1 MEYLL
6 TAEEM
11 ALADRNTSEK
21 IGIPSIVLMERA
33 ALAVAEAV
41 RADFPLT
48 APEAVRV
55 AVIAGKGN
63 NGADAVAA
71 GRILLDFGYD
81 VEFFATG
88 IAADSEALQ
97 GREYPDTP
105 ASRASGCGPET
116 GKRQDREKT
125 EVLSSMEIQCR
136 ILKAYGKRMQPLWE
150 RGYSGGQN
158 GTPQV
163 PGGASPARVQSGES
177 AKAAKERCLPE
188 EFRPDVVIDGL
199 FGTGLSREV
208 TGEAAAAIG
217 VIRDLRTYGAR
228 VYAVDIPSGISASTG
243 EVLGTAVQADVTVT
257 FSFYKRGHFLY
268 PGCEFCGR
276 IVRREIGITKRSF
289 TKGMP
294 TGDVDGI
301 DGEVSADSLP
311 EVFTYLNEDPM
322 SLLPKRRS
330 DGNKGTFGKILVIA
344 GSHGVSGACTMCAG
358 AALRTGA
365 GMVRV
370 FTHEDNRVILQE
382 TLPEAM
388 CSTYPSA
395 PEGGLGAAEKDSVRE
410 ELLSCLKWADVAAIG
425 PGMGKSEG
433 CRELLRFVLQH
444 AAENLRGLVIDA
456 DAIRLLAEGDGLYE
470 ELREAGEKIPVI
482 LTPHPAECAAL
493 FHKSVAEVQR
503 NRFTW
508 LRLFAERFSCT
519 VIGKDARTLVSSAGH
534 RVQYLNTSGNDGLA
548 TAGSGDVLTGIT
560 AACLASGM
568 EAFPAAAAA
577 AYLHGRLADA
587 LAKEESPR
595 SILATDLIR
604 KLREM

>member
-1 MEYLL
+1 M
-6 TAEEM
+6 
-11 ALADRNTSEK
+11 R
-21 IGIPSIVLMERA
+21 
-33 ALAVAEAV
+33 
-41 RADFPLT
+41 
-48 APEAVRV
+48 
-55 AVIAGKGN
+55 
-63 NGADAVAA
+63 
-71 GRILLDFGYD
+71 
-81 VEFFATG
+81 
-88 IAADSEALQ
+88 
-97 GREYPDTP
+97 
-105 ASRASGCGPET
+105 
-116 GKRQDREKT
+116 
-125 EVLSSMEIQCR
+125 
-136 ILKAYGKRMQPLWE
+136 
-150 RGYSGGQN
+150 
-158 GTPQV
+158 
-163 PGGASPARVQSGES
+163 
-177 AKAAKERCLPE
+177 
-188 EFRPDVVIDGL
+188 
-199 FGTGLSREV
+199 
-208 TGEAAAAIG
+208 GEAAAAIG
-217 VIRDLRTYGAR
+217 VIRDLHTRGAR

-268 PGCEFCGR
+268 PGCSFCGR
-276 IVRREIGITKRSF
+276 VLRREIGITERAF
-289 TKGMP
+289 TWKNAGKGK
-294 TGDVDGI
+294 
-301 DGEVSADSLP
+301 EAFADSFP
-311 EVFTYLNEDPM
+311 EVFTYLHEDPM
-322 SLLPKRRS
+322 SLLPKRRP

-344 GSHGVSGACTMCAG
+344 GSRGVSGACTMCAG

-388 CSTYPSA
+388 CSTYPSVPA
-395 PEGGLGAAEKDSVRE
+395 GGLGAAERDSVRE

-444 AAENLRGLVIDA
+444 AEETLRGLVIDA
-456 DAIRLLAEGDGLYE
+456 DAIRLIAEWDGLYG
-470 ELREAGEKIPVI
+470 ELRRAGEKLPVI

-493 FHKSVAEVQR
+493 FRKSVAEVQR

-519 VIGKDARTLVSSAGH
+519 ILGKDARTLVSSAGH

-568 EAFPAAAAA
+568 EAFPAAVAA

-587 LAKEESPR
+587 LAGEESPR

-604 KLREM
+604 QLRKM

>member
-11 ALADRNTSEK
+11 ALADRNTSER

-41 RADFPLT
+41 REDFPLPDEKCAASSLAGYDSRGA
-48 APEAVRV
+48 APKGRDAVRV

-71 GRILLDFGYD
+71 GRILLDSGYD
-81 VEFFATG
+81 VEFFAAG
-88 IAADSEALQ
+88 IAA
-97 GREYPDTP
+97 G
-105 ASRASGCGPET
+105 SGEF
-116 GKRQDREKT
+116 
-125 EVLSSMEIQCR
+125 SSMGIQCR
-136 ILKAYGKRMQPLWE
+136 ILKAYGKSLRPVRE
-150 RGYSGGQN
+150 GG
-158 GTPQV
+158 
-163 PGGASPARVQSGES
+163 
-177 AKAAKERCLPE
+177 ERCLPE
-188 EFRPDVVIDGL
+188 EFRPDAVIDGL

-208 TGEAAAAIG
+208 RGEAAAAIG
-217 VIRDLRTYGAR
+217 VIRDLHTRGAR

-268 PGCEFCGR
+268 PGCSFCGR
-276 IVRREIGITKRSF
+276 VLRREIGITERAF
-289 TKGMP
+289 TWKNAGKGKEASGGFAP
-294 TGDVDGI
+294 KFDFQ
-301 DGEVSADSLP
+301 VSTDRCRIKGKEAVADSLP
-311 EVFTYLNEDPM
+311 EVFTYLHEDPM

-344 GSHGVSGACTMCAG
+344 GSRGVSGACTMCAG

-388 CSTYPSA
+388 CSTYPSVPA
-395 PEGGLGAAEKDSVRE
+395 GGLGAAERDSVRE

-444 AAENLRGLVIDA
+444 AEETLRGLVIDA
-456 DAIRLLAEGDGLYE
+456 DAIRLIAEGDGLYG
-470 ELREAGEKIPVI
+470 ELRRAGEKLPVI

-493 FHKSVAEVQR
+493 FRKSVAEVQR

-519 VIGKDARTLVSSAGH
+519 IIGKDARTLVSSAGH

-587 LAKEESPR
+587 LAGEESPR

-604 KLREM
+604 QLRKM